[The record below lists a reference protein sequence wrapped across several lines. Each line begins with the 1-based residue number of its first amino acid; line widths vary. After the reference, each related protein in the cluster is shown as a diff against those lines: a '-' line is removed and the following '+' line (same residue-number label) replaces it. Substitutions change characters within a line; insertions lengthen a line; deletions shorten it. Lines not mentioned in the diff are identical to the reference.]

1 MAAVSAEAAF
11 TRSWRV
17 GSYTA
22 TLTSPAP
29 AAGQV
34 RGAVIEWRP
43 NVPGRLSPP
52 MADAYRRGRDKALAD
67 MARALR
73 IKVGV
78 VEL

>member
-1 MAAVSAEAAF
+1 MAAEPAF
-11 TRSWRV
+11 TRSWSV
-17 GSYTA
+17 GSYIA

-29 AAGQV
+29 SAGQV
-34 RGAVIEWRP
+34 RSAVIEWSP

-67 MARALR
+67 MARVLG

>member
-1 MAAVSAEAAF
+1 MSAEKAF
-11 TRSWRV
+11 TRSWPV

-34 RGAVIEWRP
+34 RSAVIEWSP
-43 NVPGRLSPP
+43 HAPGRLSPQLLK
-52 MADAYRRGRDKALAD
+52 AYRRGRGIALAD
-67 MARALR
+67 MTRELGIR
-73 IKVGV
+73 VGV